1 MKIIGLTGGIGSGKT
16 ILAKEFSKNYI
27 QVYNSDERAKFLMNN
42 SKDLKDSLIKCFGS
56 NTYVDDS
63 LNKTYLSSLIF
74 NDRKSLDLM
83 NSIVHPQVEK
93 DFMGW
98 MKTKD
103 EKYVIYESA
112 LIFETG
118 SYKRNDFNILVTSDL
133 SVRINRIM
141 NRDKI
146 DKSLAMLKINNQWK
160 DEKKIP
166 LADYIFVNSTIDENI
181 QTVKKLVTYFNSIYK

>member
-166 LADYIFVNSTIDENI
+166 LADYIFVNSTIDKNI
-181 QTVKKLVTYFNSIYK
+181 QTVKKLVTYFNSIYN

>member
-74 NDRKSLDLM
+74 NDSKSLELM
-83 NSIVHPQVEK
+83 NTIVHPQVEK

>member
-56 NTYVDDS
+56 NTYVDHS

-74 NDRKSLDLM
+74 NDRKLLELM

>member
-74 NDRKSLDLM
+74 NDRKSLELM

-118 SYKRNDFNILVTSDL
+118 SYKRNDFNILVTSNL
-133 SVRINRIM
+133 SVRINRII

>member
-1 MKIIGLTGGIGSGKT
+1 MKIIGLTGGIGSGKSV
-16 ILAKEFSKNYI
+16 LANEFSKNYI

-42 SKDLKDSLIKCFGS
+42 SVDLKDSLIKCFGS

-63 LNKTYLSSLIF
+63 LNKAYLSSLIF
-74 NDRKSLDLM
+74 NDRKSLELM

-133 SVRINRIM
+133 SVRIKRIM

-181 QTVKKLVTYFNSIYK
+181 LTVKKLVTYFNSIYK

>member
-27 QVYNSDERAKFLMNN
+27 QVYNSDERAKFLMNY

-74 NDRKSLDLM
+74 NDRKSLELM
-83 NSIVHPQVEK
+83 NSIVHPKVEK

>member
-42 SKDLKDSLIKCFGS
+42 YKDLKDSLIKCFGS

-74 NDRKSLDLM
+74 NDRKSLELM

-146 DKSLAMLKINNQWK
+146 DKSSAMLKINNQWK

>member
-74 NDRKSLDLM
+74 NDRKSLELM

-118 SYKRNDFNILVTSDL
+118 SYKRNDFNILVTSDI

>member
-1 MKIIGLTGGIGSGKT
+1 
-16 ILAKEFSKNYI
+16 
-27 QVYNSDERAKFLMNN
+27 
-42 SKDLKDSLIKCFGS
+42 
-56 NTYVDDS
+56 
-63 LNKTYLSSLIF
+63 
-74 NDRKSLDLM
+74 M
-83 NSIVHPQVEK
+83 NSIVHPKVEK

-166 LADYIFVNSTIDENI
+166 LADYIFVNSTVDENI

>member
-16 ILAKEFSKNYI
+16 VLAKEFSKNYI

-74 NDRKSLDLM
+74 NDRKSLELM

>member
-74 NDRKSLDLM
+74 NDRKSLELM

-166 LADYIFVNSTIDENI
+166 LADYIFVNSTVDENI

>member
-74 NDRKSLDLM
+74 NDRKSLELM

-118 SYKRNDFNILVTSDL
+118 SYKTNDFNILVTSDL

>member
-74 NDRKSLDLM
+74 NDRKSLELM

-166 LADYIFVNSTIDENI
+166 LADYIFVNSSIDENI

>member
-93 DFMGW
+93 DFMAW
-98 MKTKD
+98 MKNKD
-103 EKYVIYESA
+103 
-112 LIFETG
+112 
-118 SYKRNDFNILVTSDL
+118 
-133 SVRINRIM
+133 
-141 NRDKI
+141 
-146 DKSLAMLKINNQWK
+146 
-160 DEKKIP
+160 
-166 LADYIFVNSTIDENI
+166 
-181 QTVKKLVTYFNSIYK
+181 

>member
-1 MKIIGLTGGIGSGKT
+1 MKIIGLTGGIGTGKT

-56 NTYVDDS
+56 NTYIDDS

-74 NDRKSLDLM
+74 NDRKSLELM

-133 SVRINRIM
+133 SVRIKRIM

>member
-74 NDRKSLDLM
+74 NDRKSLELM

-146 DKSLAMLKINNQWK
+146 DKSIAMLKINNQWK

>member
-74 NDRKSLDLM
+74 NDRKSLELM

-146 DKSLAMLKINNQWK
+146 DKSLAMLKINNQWR

>member
-56 NTYVDDS
+56 NTYIDDS

-74 NDRKSLDLM
+74 NDSKSLELM
-83 NSIVHPQVEK
+83 NTIVHPQVEK

-166 LADYIFVNSTIDENI
+166 LADYIFVNSTINENI

>member
-63 LNKTYLSSLIF
+63 LNTTYLSSLIF
-74 NDRKSLDLM
+74 NDRKSLELM

>member
-56 NTYVDDS
+56 NTYIDDS

-74 NDRKSLDLM
+74 NDRKSLELM

-133 SVRINRIM
+133 SVRIKRIM

>member
-166 LADYIFVNSTIDENI
+166 LADYIFVNSTIEKNI

>member
-16 ILAKEFSKNYI
+16 ILAKEFSKNYV

-74 NDRKSLDLM
+74 NDRKSLELM

>member
-74 NDRKSLDLM
+74 NDRKSLELM

-133 SVRINRIM
+133 SVRIKRIM

-146 DKSLAMLKINNQWK
+146 DKSIAMLKINNQWN

>member
-74 NDRKSLDLM
+74 NDRKSLELM

-146 DKSLAMLKINNQWK
+146 DKSFAMLKINNQWK

>member
-16 ILAKEFSKNYI
+16 ILATEFSKNYI

-74 NDRKSLDLM
+74 NDRKSLYLM
-83 NSIVHPQVEK
+83 NSIFHPQVEK

-166 LADYIFVNSTIDENI
+166 LADYIFVNSTINENI

>member
-63 LNKTYLSSLIF
+63 LNKTYLSTLIF
-74 NDRKSLDLM
+74 NDRKSLELM

>member
-74 NDRKSLDLM
+74 NDRKSLELM

-133 SVRINRIM
+133 SVRIKRIM